1 MIVLFKRITAL
12 ALVLVLALGMLP
24 AADALGREPI
34 PQEPV
39 DQCCHTIRVNTL
51 SPDYVRPDFDGCL
64 YEITPQRV
72 EDHFRYLDEVY
83 VERHPEAAL
92 VVNTGDRRDQ
102 EVLKKLAETITAG
115 CTTPTEQ
122 ANAIDRWLHRN
133 IYYDVNTSAYAY
145 DAFYN
150 RTGNCLSYANL
161 MQFLLRSLG
170 IPAVVG
176 DGWRGDMKESTV
188 DLFNY
193 EGHAW
198 CFVYLEGQW
207 VLYDPLWIS
216 CGTTDRDYIAE
227 WIYLDTIE
235 FVTPAYDGDDLPPEA
250 WDKPK
255 VYYTDGRWIN
265 YDNSHPNGYGNYT
278 MLVNNQSYNFTPCQ
292 DELALGLDGGY
303 DGWYILD
310 GVNDKSGMQ
319 LGEIYRN
326 SWLSYGEY
334 DNGTY
339 LNLTYAHPNG
349 MQIDGAIME
358 YDGVERY
365 MHCNTSFPVL
375 AAEEDYTMQYG
386 CMAFRP
392 GYVGPFV
399 APGWGSAYDTD
410 YHIVNWESD
419 TPEVCTVDENG
430 ILTAVAPGFAQ
441 IRLTLTDQDMGSS
454 GYYCITHINVCVSD
468 EARIPDYTD
477 HSPCAHSYVYSH
489 TVPSTC
495 AEAGYQVYICS
506 GCGLSRTEA
515 LPIDPEAHAWSGTV
529 CTRCGDTRLT
539 PFDDVSEGQFYEE
552 PVAWAVENGI
562 TNGTSASTFGSNDRC
577 LRAHV
582 VTFLHRAAQS
592 PAPESQSNPFT
603 DVKTSDFFYAPV
615 LWAVENGITNGVS
628 ADRFGSYDV
637 CNRAAVVTFLWRAA
651 GQPEPE
657 GQNDPFTDVTE
668 KDFFCKAVLWA
679 VENGITNGTTA
690 TTFSPSAPC
699 NRAQVVT
706 FLYRAFG
713 S

>member
-1 MIVLFKRITAL
+1 MFKRITAL
-12 ALVLVLALGMLP
+12 ALCLVLAVSLLP
-24 AADALGREPI
+24 VASAFGREPLA
-34 PQEPV
+34 PESP
-39 DQCCHTIRVNTL
+39 DRCCSTLRVNPL
-51 SPDYVRPDFDGCL
+51 STNYVRPDYDGCL

-83 VERHPEAAL
+83 VEQYPEAAL
-92 VVNTGDRRDQ
+92 VVDTGDHRDQ

-115 CTTPTEQ
+115 CKTDKEKTD
-122 ANAIDRWLHRN
+122 AIDRWIFRN
-133 IYYDVNTSAYAY
+133 IYYDENTSAYAY

-198 CFVYLEGQW
+198 CFVYLEGEW

-216 CGTTDRDYIAE
+216 CGTTDREYIAE
-227 WIYLDTIE
+227 WIYLDTVE
-235 FVTPAYDGDDLPPEA
+235 FVTPAYDGDNLPPEA

-255 VYYTDGRWIN
+255 VYYTDGRWYN
-265 YDNSHPNGYGNYT
+265 FDNSHPNGYGNYT
-278 MLVNNQSYNFTPCQ
+278 MLINNQSYNFTPCQ

-310 GVNDKSGMQ
+310 GENDKSGMQ
-319 LGEIYRN
+319 LGELYRN
-326 SWLSYGEY
+326 NWLSYGEY
-334 DNGTY
+334 ANGTY

-358 YDGVERY
+358 YEGVERY

-375 AAEEDYTMQYG
+375 AEEKDFTMQYG
-386 CMAFRP
+386 CMAFKP

-468 EARIPDYTD
+468 ESRVPDYTD
-477 HSPCAHSYVYSH
+477 HAPCDHTYVYSH
-489 TVPSTC
+489 TVAATC
-495 AEAGYQVYICS
+495 VAVGGKVYVCS
-506 GCGLSRTEA
+506 GCGLSRTEST
-515 LPIDPEAHAWSGTV
+515 PIDPEAHAWDGTE
-529 CTRCGDTRLT
+529 CTLCGDTRLT
-539 PFDDVSEGQFYEE
+539 PFNDVVEGQFYEA
-552 PVAWAVENGI
+552 PVAWALEKGI
-562 TNGTSASTFGSNDRC
+562 TAGISATEFGPNAAC
-577 LRAHV
+577 NRAQV
-582 VTFLHRAAQS
+582 VSFLWRAADC
-592 PAPESQSNPFT
+592 PEPTSMACPFT
-603 DVKTSDFFYAPV
+603 DVKKGSFYEKAV
-615 LWAVENGITNGVS
+615 LWAVEEGITSGTS
-628 ADRFGSYDV
+628 ATTFGPNEP
-637 CNRAAVVTFLWRAA
+637 CNRAAVVAFLWRAA
-651 GQPEPE
+651 GQPQP
-657 GQNDPFTDVTE
+657 GDAALPFTDVS
-668 KDFFCKAVLWA
+668 ASAWYAAPVLWA
-679 VENGITNGTTA
+679 LENGITAGISATQFGA
-690 TTFSPSAPC
+690 TTTC

-713 S
+713 DK